1 MPRQAQ
7 EFNIPVV
14 IKNWVQ
20 EIRNKE
26 VPVWVRDNTAIRL
39 AELSE
44 LIDTEI
50 KKFEIERDKHKK

>member
-1 MPRQAQ
+1 MPQQAQ
-7 EFNIPVV
+7 EFNIPIV

-39 AELSE
+39 SELSE
-44 LIDTEI
+44 LIDAEV